1 MTTRTVKRAYK
12 RRFYP
17 TEAQAAE
24 LIRTFGC
31 VRVVYNKALH
41 YRTNTWYE
49 QGERVSYAQTDKALT
64 GWKKEPE
71 LAFLNEVS
79 SVPLQ
84 QALRHLQTAF
94 SNFFE
99 GRAKYP
105 KRKTRRKSRLS
116 ATYVRTGFRVKDGS
130 IYLAKMSEP
139 LTLATGDNPVP
150 WEGVSSVTV
159 TCDSAG
165 RWFISAL
172 CETEIAPLPTRGK
185 TVGIDLGVKD
195 ALVLSTGQRLNPTD
209 VYDLPAK
216 NKRVTRYQRA
226 LSRKVKGS
234 KNWEKA
240 KLKLSCAHAAARDAK
255 TDWLHQTTTTLVRT
269 YDVICIEDLNV
280 FGMTKAARGKGRAAK
295 AGLNRSILDHNF
307 AQFRTLLEY
316 KAQWYGKQVVAIDR
330 FFPSSKRCNTCG
342 VVREYLSLSARFWTC
357 KACGTRLD
365 RDINAAQ
372 NIHAAGLAVYACG
385 DGVRPAK
392 KPLAGFKG
400 GLSLVKQETPG
411 SDTGNPLL

>member
-17 TEAQAAE
+17 TETQAAE
-24 LIRTFGC
+24 LMRTFGC
-31 VRVVYNKALH
+31 VRAVYNKALH
-41 YRTNTWYE
+41 YRTSSWYE

-84 QALRHLQTAF
+84 QTLRHLQTAF

-105 KRKTRRKSRLS
+105 KRKTRRNSKL
-116 ATYVRTGFRVKDGS
+116 AAAYTKAGFKIKEGYV
-130 IYLAKMSEP
+130 YLAKMSEP
-139 LTLATGDNPVP
+139 LNFATGDNPVP
-150 WEGVSSVTV
+150 WEAASSLTVS
-159 TCDSAG
+159 CDNAG

-172 CETEIAPLPTRGK
+172 CDTEIAPLPTRGK

-195 ALVLSTGQRLNPTD
+195 ALVLSTGQKLNPSD
-209 VYDLPAK
+209 VYDLNAK

-240 KLKLSCAHAAARDAK
+240 KLKLSRAHAAARDAK
-255 TDWLHQTTTTLVRT
+255 HDWLHQTTTTLVRD

-280 FGMTKAARGKGRAAK
+280 AGMTRAARGKGRAAK
-295 AGLNRSILDHNF
+295 AGLNRVILDHNF
-307 AQFRTLLEY
+307 AEFRTLLEY
-316 KAQWYGKQVVAIDR
+316 KADWYGKQVVAIDR
-330 FFPSSKRCNTCG
+330 FFPSSKRCNACG
-342 VVREYLSLSARFWTC
+342 AVRERLPLSARFWTC
-357 KACGTRLD
+357 TACGTRLD

-400 GLSLVKQETPG
+400 GLSSGKQENPG
-411 SDTGNPLL
+411 SDTGNPLP

>member
-1 MTTRTVKRAYK
+1 M
-12 RRFYP
+12 
-17 TEAQAAE
+17 
-24 LIRTFGC
+24 RTFGC

-49 QGERVSYAQTDKALT
+49 QGERISYAQTDKALT

-79 SVPLQ
+79 AVPLQ
-84 QALRHLQTAF
+84 QALRHLQSAF

-105 KRKTRRKSRLS
+105 QRKTRRNSKLA
-116 ATYVRTGFRVKDGS
+116 ATYTKSGFRIKEGS
-130 IYLAKMSEP
+130 VYLAKMSEP
-139 LTLATGDNPVP
+139 LTFATGDSPVP
-150 WEGVSSVTV
+150 LETASSLTVSH
-159 TCDSAG
+159 DSAG

-172 CETEIAPLPTRGK
+172 CDSEIAPLPTRGK

-195 ALVLSTGQRLNPTD
+195 ALVLSTGQRLNPSD
-209 VYDLPAK
+209 AYDLTAK

-240 KLKLSCAHAAARDAK
+240 KLKLSRAHAKAKDAK
-255 TDWLHQTTTTLVRT
+255 TDWLHQTTTALVSD

-280 FGMTKAARGKGRAAK
+280 AGMTRVARGKGRAAK

-307 AQFRTLLEY
+307 AQFRALLEY
-316 KAQWYGKQVVAIDR
+316 KADWYGKQVVAIDR

-342 VVREYLSLSARFWTC
+342 VVREHLPLSARFWTC
-357 KACGTRLD
+357 EACGTRLD
-365 RDINAAQ
+365 RDMNAAQ

-392 KPLAGFKG
+392 KPLAGFAG
-400 GLSLVKQETPG
+400 GLSLVKQETLSG
-411 SDTGNPLL
+411 DAGNPLP

>member
-17 TEAQAAE
+17 TETQAAE
-24 LIRTFGC
+24 LMRTFGC
-31 VRVVYNKALH
+31 VRVAYNKALH

-49 QGERVSYAQTDKALT
+49 QGQRISYAQTDKALT

-79 SVPLQ
+79 AVPLQ

-99 GRAKYP
+99 GRARYP
-105 KRKTRRKSRLS
+105 KRKTRRNSKLA
-116 ATYVRTGFRVKDGS
+116 ATYTKAGFRIKDGA

-139 LTLATGDNPVP
+139 LTFATGDSPVP
-150 WEGVSSVTV
+150 WETVSSLTV
-159 TCDSAG
+159 SRDSAG
-165 RWFISAL
+165 RWFVSAL

-195 ALVLSTGQRLNPTD
+195 ALTLSTGQRLNPSD
-209 VYDLPAK
+209 SYDLAAK
-216 NKRVTRYQRA
+216 NKRVTGYQRA

-240 KLKLSCAHAAARDAK
+240 KLKLSRAHAAARDAK
-255 TDWLHQTTTTLVRT
+255 TDWLHQTTTALVRD

-280 FGMTKAARGKGRAAK
+280 AGMTKATRGKGRAAK
-295 AGLNRSILDHNF
+295 AGLNRSIFDHNF

-316 KAQWYGKQVVAIDR
+316 KAEWYGKQVVAIDR
-330 FFPSSKRCNTCG
+330 FFPSSKRCSECG
-342 VVREYLSLSARFWTC
+342 TVRERLSLSARFWTC
-357 KACGTRLD
+357 KACGARLD
-365 RDINAAQ
+365 RDMNAAQ

-392 KPLAGFKG
+392 KPLAGFRG

-411 SDTGNPLL
+411 SDARNLLP